1 MNIKRIPIEKIELN
15 TGQIEGLPANPRQW
29 TRDDID
35 RIAASLK
42 ETPEL
47 FEMRPCI
54 VYPHEGK
61 YVLLAGNLRFCGA
74 RQNEMK
80 DVPCCV
86 VPRDTSIAKMKEIVL
101 KDNGSWGAWDFD
113 ELANKWDDLPLTD
126 WGVPAWEEEE
136 EEEELEAVEDDFD
149 IPDEIETDIV
159 LGDFFEIGEHRLLC
173 GDSTDSDS
181 VAKLMNG
188 EKAEILFTS
197 PPYNAGSNKNI
208 PNSGGLKYI
217 DNDDNK
223 TEDHYFS
230 FLCSNINAFLPF
242 VNEIFYNI
250 GLIERSKRS
259 IIKLLYQYKDI
270 FKDIIY
276 WKKSTVAPHIQP
288 GIINNKIEFILCFG
302 NGSRKFQNAQFPQGT
317 YWNVIEGPNASGNE
331 YAKIHKAT
339 FPLYLPENIISN
351 FTNIRAIICDSFCG
365 TGTTMVAAHQLKRK
379 CYGMELDC
387 KYCQVIIDRMKK
399 LDPTLR
405 IKRNGVDVTNEWN

>member
-126 WGVPAWEEEE
+126 WGVPAWNTGDEEALELDTEE
-136 EEEELEAVEDDFD
+136 PKKADNQNV
-149 IPDEIETDIV
+149 IHCPK
-159 LGDFFEIGEHRLLC
+159 C
-173 GDSTDSDS
+173 G
-181 VAKLMNG
+181 
-188 EKAEILFTS
+188 F
-197 PPYNAGSNKNI
+197 
-208 PNSGGLKYI
+208 
-217 DNDDNK
+217 
-223 TEDHYFS
+223 
-230 FLCSNINAFLPF
+230 
-242 VNEIFYNI
+242 
-250 GLIERSKRS
+250 
-259 IIKLLYQYKDI
+259 
-270 FKDIIY
+270 
-276 WKKSTVAPHIQP
+276 
-288 GIINNKIEFILCFG
+288 EFIG
-302 NGSRKFQNAQFPQGT
+302 K
-317 YWNVIEGPNASGNE
+317 
-331 YAKIHKAT
+331 
-339 FPLYLPENIISN
+339 
-351 FTNIRAIICDSFCG
+351 
-365 TGTTMVAAHQLKRK
+365 
-379 CYGMELDC
+379 
-387 KYCQVIIDRMKK
+387 
-399 LDPTLR
+399 
-405 IKRNGVDVTNEWN
+405 